1 MSGIE
6 PPVESGR
13 GTADDPRTR
22 PERSISRMADYA
34 LLPGVS
40 KPASARVNDARHA
53 TAARMS
59 GHNAL
64 TVRYGKAFALGGAG
78 KSRVER
84 HDG

>member
-1 MSGIE
+1 MRDIGGDVAPAILAGGSTSGFDVA
-6 PPVESGR
+6 P
-13 GTADDPRTR
+13 TAA
-22 PERSISRMADYA
+22 SI
-34 LLPGVS
+34 
-40 KPASARVNDARHA
+40 A

-64 TVRYGKAFALGGAG
+64 TVQYGKAFALGGGG